1 MKTTLIILNYNDGER
16 TKGLLLQAAGY
27 DVINDIVVV
36 DNASTDGSYELLKE
50 EEGEHIHVIRRNSNG
65 GYAKGNNEGAL
76 YALKKLHPDII
87 FIANP
92 DVSFTEPAAKAM
104 AEALMNNNEYAA
116 VAPFVRQGYN
126 VWNLPGFIGIL
137 RSLFLFS
144 FTAEKILLKR
154 AVERTGADLAPV
166 GVIEGSFFAVSAEKF
181 REVSG
186 FDERTFLYGEEIML
200 ARRFRRKGYREAVLP
215 KMVYDHLHSASIKK
229 IYRSSKAAAFH
240 HFRDSFRIYNKYYLK
255 TGPVED
261 RIFDI
266 CWKLGLMERKIYD
279 IIKNHIG

>member
-36 DNASTDGSYELLKE
+36 DNASTDDSYELLKA
-50 EEGEHIHVIRRNSNG
+50 EEGEHIHVIRRNTNG

-76 YALKKLHPDII
+76 YALKKLKPDII

-92 DVSFTEPAAKAM
+92 DVSFTEAAAKAM

-126 VWNLPGFIGIL
+126 IWNLPGFVGIL

-144 FTAEKILLKR
+144 FTAEKILVKK
-154 AVERTGADLAPV
+154 AVESSGAELATV

-215 KMVYDHLHSASIKK
+215 KMKYDHLHSASIKK
-229 IYRSSKAAAFH
+229 IYKSSKAAAFH

-261 RIFDI
+261 AIFDI
-266 CWKLGLMERKIYD
+266 CWQLGYIERKIYD
-279 IIKNHIG
+279 LIKNVI

>member
-261 RIFDI
+261 RIFDL
-266 CWKLGLMERKIYD
+266 CWQLGLMERKIYD

>member
-261 RIFDI
+261 RIFDL
-266 CWKLGLMERKIYD
+266 CWQLGLMERKIYD
-279 IIKNHIG
+279 LIKNAI

>member
-36 DNASTDGSYELLKE
+36 DNASTDDSYELLKA
-50 EEGEHIHVIRRNSNG
+50 EEGEHIHVIRRNTNG

-76 YALKKLHPDII
+76 YALKKLKPDII

-92 DVSFTEPAAKAM
+92 DVSFTEPVAKAM
-104 AEALMNNNEYAA
+104 AEALMDNDRYAA

-126 VWNLPGFIGIL
+126 VWDLPGFTGIL

-144 FTAEKILLKR
+144 FTAEKILVKK
-154 AVERTGADLAPV
+154 AVERTGEDLVPV

-215 KMVYDHLHSASIKK
+215 KIRYDHLHSASIKK
-229 IYRSSKAAAFH
+229 MYRSSKAAVFY

-255 TGPVED
+255 TGPLED
-261 RIFDI
+261 RIFDL
-266 CWKLGLMERKIYD
+266 CWQLGLMERKIYD
-279 IIKNHIG
+279 IIKNHS

>member
-144 FTAEKILLKR
+144 FTAEKILLKK

-255 TGPVED
+255 TGSVED
-261 RIFDI
+261 RIFDL
-266 CWKLGLMERKIYD
+266 CWQLGLMERKIYD
-279 IIKNHIG
+279 IIKNHIR

>member
-261 RIFDI
+261 RIFDL
-266 CWKLGLMERKIYD
+266 CWQLGLMERKIYD
-279 IIKNHIG
+279 IIKNHIR